1 VTDEHAIA
9 ARVAEV
15 RERIAAA
22 ARRAGRE
29 PADVTLVAVTKTVD
43 PDRVRT
49 LVECGIHDIGENRAQ
64 EMVSKAAALVDL
76 APSWHFVGRLQS
88 NKVRAIAP
96 LAARIH
102 SVDRHSLVGPL
113 RDHAPHTPLL
123 VQVNVAREP
132 QKGGCAPE
140 DAGALVDALRERG
153 LRRVDGLMTV
163 PPEGEDPRPVFDA
176 LRDLAAKLG
185 LAHLSMGMTD
195 DFEIAV
201 EHGATIV
208 RVGRALVGGRPRDGQ
223 DQRLG

>member
-1 VTDEHAIA
+1 VSDERTIA

-29 PADVTLVAVTKTVD
+29 PDDVMLIAVTKTVE
-43 PDRVRT
+43 PERVRA
-49 LVECGIHDIGENRAQ
+49 LVECGIRDVGENRAQ
-64 EMVSKAAALVDL
+64 EMVSKVVALADL

-102 SVDRHSLVGPL
+102 SVDRPSLIGPL

-123 VQVNVAREP
+123 VQVNVAGEA

-163 PPEGEDPRPVFDA
+163 PPEGDDPRPVFDA
-176 LRDLAAKLG
+176 LRELAATLG

-195 DFEIAV
+195 DFEVAV
-201 EHGATIV
+201 EHGATMV
-208 RVGRALVGGRPRDGQ
+208 RVGRALVGPRPRDERG
-223 DQRLG
+223 QRLG